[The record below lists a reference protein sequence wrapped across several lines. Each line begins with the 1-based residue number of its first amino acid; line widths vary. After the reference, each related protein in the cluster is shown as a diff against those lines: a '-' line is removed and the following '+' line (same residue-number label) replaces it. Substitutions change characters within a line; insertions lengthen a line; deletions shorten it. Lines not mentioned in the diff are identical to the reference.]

1 MRSYAD
7 TGLSNCPGQ
16 RRQAGSCASA
26 SSTVSSLGDFLGRDK
41 FEKGDIDGS
50 VGALGS
56 VLLVDGSQA
65 FLGKAVR
72 DTNESWP

>member
-1 MRSYAD
+1 
-7 TGLSNCPGQ
+7 
-16 RRQAGSCASA
+16 
-26 SSTVSSLGDFLGRDK
+26 VSSLGDFLGRDK